1 MQLRSKGSFWDE
13 LDFEFLGNLNG
24 DPDTVHT
31 NLYTHKKK
39 VTDPTTDFRTYSFLW
54 NPALVVFY
62 VDGRPIREFKKLE
75 GVGVEYPKNQSMKL
89 YTSKWNVDDWAKERR
104 ASED

>member
-1 MQLRSKGSFWDE
+1 MHGIFYFTR
-13 LDFEFLGNLNG
+13 
-24 DPDTVHT
+24 
-31 NLYTHKKK
+31 
-39 VTDPTTDFRTYSFLW
+39 
-54 NPALVVFY
+54 FY